1 MAFITLTYTT
11 QADTEL
17 SFKYPSKF
25 EVCDRCRGHGKYVN
39 PNVDGNGISQEDF
52 DNDPDFRDNYFS
64 GAYDVTCYECKGER
78 VTSIVDRAR
87 CSPRQLS
94 RLVRIEDQQ
103 EYYDRLDWELAQES
117 HMERMMG
124 A

>member
-1 MAFITLTYTT
+1 MSFITLTYTT

-25 EVCDRCRGHGKYVN
+25 AVCGRCQGHGKYVN

-64 GAYDVTCYECKGER
+64 GVYDVTCNECKGER
-78 VTSIVDRAR
+78 VTSVVDRDH

-94 RLVRIEDQQ
+94 RLARIEDQQ
-103 EYYDRLDWELAQES
+103 AYYDRLDWELDQES
-117 HMERMMG
+117 RMERMMG